1 MLPSLLVAI
10 AAWAS
15 PSVASTSTCI
25 LSNLDS
31 SSPVCANLPP
41 ALSGRKAPAGDK
53 YLIGVGKADIT
64 GPVVELSLAGYGKFD
79 QNGSGLR
86 QRLYSRAFIVASR
99 SNPKDRIA
107 YLVLDDLAG
116 DTAVRYG
123 VLDAMAALGGE
134 YAAYYNAHSVAL
146 TATHTHSGPGG
157 WFNYLLPQAPTLG
170 LDLQSYKAIVDGAA
184 LSIQRAHDSLEE
196 GYLDLATVEVPDAA
210 INRSPSAYLM
220 NPKDERE
227 KYETSVDTTMTV
239 LRFQRARDSKSIG
252 LLNWFPVHGTS
263 IYNNNTHVAG
273 DNKGVAAWLVEQAMK
288 ADDSAAEGFVA
299 GFSQGNEGDASPN
312 TEGAWCEDGS
322 NARCDMGTSACAD
335 GYSEKCK
342 ARGPEFRTNDAGVK
356 SCYEIGRRQYAGAKK
371 AYVSTLYKLQA
382 HLNTQ
387 QKTLTLNA
395 GRHRIRQGHAHP
407 RPCRRL
413 PLLPRHVAIQLHP
426 PRRHS
431 RTHMR
436 RWSGLLNRRWHHR
449 RRRPRRLRPVD
460 HHLQQAAPE
469 RLGLLLQDGR
479 LCFSGPARVPC
490 SQARAA

>member
-1 MLPSLLVAI
+1 MLPSLLVAV

-15 PSVASTSTCI
+15 PSIASTSTC
-25 LSNLDS
+25 LFDS
-31 SSPVCANLPP
+31 ASPVCANLPP
-41 ALSGRKAPAGDK
+41 TLTGRKTPAGDK

-99 SNPKDRIA
+99 SNPRDRIA

-134 YAAYYNAHSVAL
+134 YAYYNAHSVAL

-184 LSIQRAHDSLEE
+184 LSIQRAHESLEE

-220 NPKDERE
+220 NPKEERD

-273 DNKGVAAWLVEQAMK
+273 DNKGVAAWFVEQAMK
-288 ADDSAAEGFVA
+288 ADDSAADGFVA

-312 TEGAWCEDGS
+312 IEGAWCEDES
-322 NARCDMGTSACAD
+322 NARCDMGRSVCAD
-335 GYSEKCK
+335 GRSDKCK
-342 ARGPEFRTNDAGVK
+342 ARGPEFRTNDAGVA
-356 SCYEIGRRQYAGAKK
+356 SCYEIGRRQYAGAKQ
-371 AYVSTLYKLQA
+371 AYVSELALQA
-382 HLNTQ
+382 NI
-387 QKTLTLNA
+387 A
-395 GRHRIRQGHAHP
+395 
-407 RPCRRL
+407 
-413 PLLPRHVAIQLHP
+413 
-426 PRRHS
+426 
-431 RTHMR
+431 
-436 RWSGLLNRRWHHR
+436 R
-449 RRRPRRLRPVD
+449 RRR
-460 HHLQQAAPE
+460 
-469 RLGLLLQDGR
+469 
-479 LCFSGPARVPC
+479 
-490 SQARAA
+490 